1 MGTDQD
7 SVTYT
12 AHLDMQGIVTVTGSW
27 AQGHKPTWKINPVL
41 AESYRNEMRDILE
54 MSWHEIGGNHTPH
67 ELGAMIACLEVT
79 STKLAMRLVIPDAT
93 QEKMLSLS
101 ALAS

>member
-41 AESYRNEMRDILE
+41 AEAYQNEMRDILE
-54 MSWHEIGGNHTPH
+54 MSWREIGGNHTPH
-67 ELGAMIACLEVT
+67 ELGAMIACLEIT
-79 STKLAMRLVIPDAT
+79 STKLAMRLVIPEAT